1 MTGVIAIRGATT
13 LDSDTVDQMLD
24 RVPELISSIYERN
37 RLTDDDVI
45 SMMFTASPDI
55 HSMFPPTAARQVL
68 GLGHVPMIGAVEM
81 DVDGA
86 AQLCVRVMLH
96 VSVSGEPRQPSHVYL
111 HDAQLLRPDLH
122 DV

>member
-1 MTGVIAIRGATT
+1 VIGVIAIRGATT
-13 LDSDTVDQMLD
+13 LDSDSVEQMLD

-45 SMMFTASPDI
+45 SVMFTASPDI
-55 HSMFPPTAARQVL
+55 RSMFPPTAARQVL

-81 DVDGA
+81 DVEGA
-86 AQLCVRVMLH
+86 TQLCVRVMLH
-96 VSVSGEPRQPSHVYL
+96 VSLRGELRQPSHVYL
-111 HDAQLLRPDLH
+111 HGAQLLRPDLD